1 MFILPYNLCR
11 DINLVCDWSNIAPL
25 WEIYSTELKFW
36 LYDIKIEDYAP
47 PSTELNFSVSVNGF
61 NASFTPLENIY
72 EAERV
77 YGDLRVLI
85 YETEGNG
92 MKLIQNAALYV
103 LAFNCGIIV
112 YWFAQYKPI
121 FNDFRTNHGAKN
133 ANGERNG
140 HPRIQNCI
148 FGKNVGLNRFIIL
161 VTFLSKI
168 ILPFVDSIT
177 GKSKRHTVFIL
188 FLISFF
194 QMEVIIYQFPTE

>member
-1 MFILPYNLCR
+1 M
-11 DINLVCDWSNIAPL
+11 L
-25 WEIYSTELKFW
+25 WIYEFV
-36 LYDIKIEDYAP
+36 EDYA
-47 PSTELNFSVSVNGF
+47 ELNFSVSVNGF
-61 NASFTPLENIY
+61 NASFTPLEEIY

-77 YGDLRVLI
+77 YGDVRVSI
-85 YETEGNG
+85 YETESNS
-92 MKLIQNAALYV
+92 MKMIQNAALYV

-140 HPRIQNCI
+140 QPRIQNCI
-148 FGKNVGLNRFIIL
+148 FGKNVGFNRFIIL

-177 GKSKRHTVFIL
+177 GKSNQYTLIPKRLTH
-188 FLISFF
+188 FLKFLEIFKKSKNICLNITQSRFH
-194 QMEVIIYQFPTE
+194 

>member
-1 MFILPYNLCR
+1 MECEA
-11 DINLVCDWSNIAPL
+11 SNIAPL
-25 WEIYSTELKFW
+25 WEIYSTEVKSWTGFYEIATDNATLSK
-36 LYDIKIEDYAP
+36 DPK
-47 PSTELNFSVSVNGF
+47 FSVSFNGF
-61 NASFTPLENIY
+61 NVSYTSSEEMNGTVS
-72 EAERV
+72 V
-77 YGDLRVLI
+77 YGDERNLI
-85 YETEGNG
+85 YETKDDS
-92 MKLIQNAALYV
+92 MKMIQNAALYV

-133 ANGERNG
+133 VNGERNG
-140 HPRIQNCI
+140 QPRIQNCI

-177 GKSKRHTVFIL
+177 GKSKRHTFFDNVQSSIAL
-188 FLISFF
+188 DTFLISFF